1 VLGWREEV
9 VVCCRKKMHKEEG
22 EIWEGERRVNRLVI
36 N

>member
-1 VLGWREEV
+1 MEGGGGCLLQ
-9 VVCCRKKMHKEEG
+9 KKMHKKEE